1 MTDVQTTFK
10 FDNNLEH
17 RTLVFLFYS
26 AQLNAHD
33 ETDDKLVDHLGF
45 R

>member
-1 MTDVQTTFK
+1 MTDVKTK

-33 ETDDKLVDHLGF
+33 ETDDSFHRLPN
-45 R
+45 

>member
-1 MTDVQTTFK
+1 MTDVKTK

-33 ETDDKLVDHLGF
+33 ETDDSFH
-45 R
+45 RRPN

>member
-1 MTDVQTTFK
+1 MTDVQTK

-26 AQLNAHD
+26 AQLNTHD
-33 ETDDKLVDHLGF
+33 ETDDSFH
-45 R
+45 RRPN